1 MGNFMSGYS
10 DPDASANIVRV
21 SDAGNDLKVV
31 SGVTVESTEVAMRV
45 TDCGRSALPTQSFKA
60 LPVTTTAGT
69 LASFNTDKDDLVCTR
84 GIQLKASTG
93 NSAIISIGG
102 SDVVASATV
111 ANINGIPLAAG
122 DTIFLEITHLSSL
135 YAVAAS
141 GTQYLHWI
149 AY

>member
-1 MGNFMSGYS
+1 MSGAS
-10 DPDASANIVRV
+10 DPDPSATFVRV
-21 SDAGNDLKVV
+21 SDAGNQKKIV
-31 SGVTVESTEVAMRV
+31 SGVTVENTEVAMRV
-45 TDCGRSALPTQSFKA
+45 TDCGRTALPAQSFKA
-60 LPVTTTAGT
+60 LPITTTAGT
-69 LASFNTDKDDLVCTR
+69 LASFNTDNNDLTCTR

-93 NSAIISIGG
+93 NTAIITVGG

>member
-1 MGNFMSGYS
+1 MSGTT
-10 DPDASANIVRV
+10 DPDPSATFVRV
-21 SDAGNDLKVV
+21 SDAGNQKKMV
-31 SGVTVESTEVAMRV
+31 SGVTVENTEVAMRV
-45 TDCGRSALPTQSFKA
+45 TDCGRTALPTQSFKA
-60 LPVTTTAGT
+60 LPITTTAGT
-69 LASFNTDKDDLVCTR
+69 LASFNTDNNDLTCTR

-93 NSAIISIGG
+93 NTAIITVGG

-111 ANINGIPLAAG
+111 ANINGMPLAAG

>member
-1 MGNFMSGYS
+1 MRYFMSGAS
-10 DPDASANIVRV
+10 DPDPSATFVRV
-21 SDAGNDLKVV
+21 SDAGNQKKIV
-31 SGVTVESTEVAMRV
+31 SGVTVEDTEVAMRV
-45 TDCGRSALPTQSFKA
+45 TDCGRSALPAQSFKA
-60 LPVTTTAGT
+60 LPITTTAGT
-69 LASFNTDKDDLVCTR
+69 LASFNTNKSDLTCTR

-93 NSAIISIGG
+93 NTAIITVGG

>member
-1 MGNFMSGYS
+1 MSGTS
-10 DPDASANIVRV
+10 DPDPSATFVRV
-21 SDAGNDLKVV
+21 SDAGNQKKIV
-31 SGVTVESTEVAMRV
+31 SGVTVENTEVAMRV
-45 TDCGRSALPTQSFKA
+45 TDCGRTALPAQSFKA
-60 LPVTTTAGT
+60 LPITTTAGT
-69 LASFNTDKDDLVCTR
+69 LASFNTDNNDLTCTR

-93 NSAIISIGG
+93 NTAIITVGG

>member
-1 MGNFMSGYS
+1 MTGRTA
-10 DPDASANIVRV
+10 PDSTANHVRV

-45 TDCGRSALPTQSFKA
+45 TDCGRTALPTQSFKA
-60 LPVTTTAGT
+60 LEVGTTAGT
-69 LASFNTDKDDLVCTR
+69 LASFNTDKNDLVCTR
-84 GIQLKASTG
+84 GIQLKASTS

-102 SDVVASATV
+102 SDVVASATPD
-111 ANINGIPLAAG
+111 NINGIPLAAG
-122 DTIFLEITHLSSL
+122 DSIFLEVIHLSSI

-149 AY
+149 GY

>member
-1 MGNFMSGYS
+1 MTGTS
-10 DPDASANIVRV
+10 DPDPSATFVRV
-21 SDAGNDLKVV
+21 SDAGNQKKIV
-31 SGVTVESTEVAMRV
+31 SGVTVENTEVAMRV
-45 TDCGRSALPTQSFKA
+45 TDCGRTALPAQSFKA
-60 LPVTTTAGT
+60 LPITTTAGT
-69 LASFNTDKDDLVCTR
+69 LASFNTDNNDLTCTR

-93 NSAIISIGG
+93 NTAIITVGG

>member
-1 MGNFMSGYS
+1 MRYFMSGTS
-10 DPDASANIVRV
+10 DPDPSATFVRV
-21 SDAGNDLKVV
+21 SDAGNQKKIV
-31 SGVTVESTEVAMRV
+31 SGVTVENTEVAMRV
-45 TDCGRSALPTQSFKA
+45 TDCGRTALPAQSFKA
-60 LPVTTTAGT
+60 LPITTTAGT
-69 LASFNTDKDDLVCTR
+69 LASFNTDNNDLTCTR

-93 NSAIISIGG
+93 NTAIITVGG

>member
-1 MGNFMSGYS
+1 VRYFMSGTS
-10 DPDASANIVRV
+10 DPDPSATFVRV
-21 SDAGNDLKVV
+21 SDAGNQKKIV
-31 SGVTVESTEVAMRV
+31 SGVTVENTEVAMRV
-45 TDCGRSALPTQSFKA
+45 TDCGRTALPAQSFKA
-60 LPVTTTAGT
+60 LPITTTAGT
-69 LASFNTDKDDLVCTR
+69 LASFNTDNNDLTCTR

-93 NSAIISIGG
+93 NTAIITVGG